1 MTLTNVPFRNLFF
14 FLAIVPTMAASL
26 IVDTTPSLHPLKEP
40 GEVTSSFGPAV
51 NPFTQKNQIHRG
63 VDFRAP
69 EGTEV
74 FATADARVV
83 TADENASMG
92 IHIVLQHDDTYE
104 TVYAHLSALEVQ
116 EGETVRSG
124 DLIGRVGNTGLSK
137 GPHLHYEVHVKG
149 DAVNPEDFL
158 PAGR

>member
-1 MTLTNVPFRNLFF
+1 MPAAGASAAHATPS
-14 FLAIVPTMAASL
+14 PCAAS
-26 IVDTTPSLHPLKEP
+26 SAPLTK
-40 GEVTSSFGPAV
+40 GGRF
-51 NPFTQKNQIHRG
+51 
-63 VDFRAP
+63 
-69 EGTEV
+69 
-74 FATADARVV
+74 
-83 TADENASMG
+83 
-92 IHIVLQHDDTYE
+92 VLQHDDTYE